1 MLEHTHTTVVTRRPT
16 HVRCHMWSLTVR
28 DGGFRTNM
36 LVEACEEDEN
46 PCETHAVGDTASLAR
61 RHDVP
66 ADFSSAMV
74 SDGRGSNG
82 GAVGIRRPGGGGMY
96 GPLAAWKDLILS
108 DCPCG
113 AANVMHNT

>member
-1 MLEHTHTTVVTRRPT
+1 MGKAQSDRDGETQSCGIPCEGERWGGGRRSLEMLEHTHTTVVTRRPT

-66 ADFSSAMV
+66 ADFSSAM
-74 SDGRGSNG
+74 GE
-82 GAVGIRRPGGGGMY
+82 RR
-96 GPLAAWKDLILS
+96 ARQQWRRCWNS
-108 DCPCG
+108 
-113 AANVMHNT
+113 